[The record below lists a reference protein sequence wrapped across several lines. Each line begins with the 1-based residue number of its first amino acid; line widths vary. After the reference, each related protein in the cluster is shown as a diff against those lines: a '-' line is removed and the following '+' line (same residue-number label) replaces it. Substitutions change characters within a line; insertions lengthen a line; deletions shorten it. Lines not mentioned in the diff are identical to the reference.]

1 MVYTLGMVFT
11 VKLGGWL
18 DGLWWMVVV
27 VLEKAYH
34 HLNGSLSAQLNS
46 TQLKLGSGPP
56 VSQSVISLSMVL
68 STGQVHAARNQ
79 EEEAASIRTG
89 TIFINYCTTKEN
101 EETPAISPVKEL
113 MQ

>member
-1 MVYTLGMVFT
+1 MA
-11 VKLGGWL
+11 
-18 DGLWWMVVV
+18 DSDCLWWMVVV

-46 TQLKLGSGPP
+46 TQARLRST
-56 VSQSVISLSMVL
+56 SQSVISLSMVL
-68 STGQVHAARNQ
+68 STGKVHATRNQ
-79 EEEAASIRTG
+79 EEEAAQITG

>member
-1 MVYTLGMVFT
+1 MDVGGGVGESLSSFKRFALG
-11 VKLGGWL
+11 
-18 DGLWWMVVV
+18 
-27 VLEKAYH
+27 
-34 HLNGSLSAQLNS
+34 SAQLNS
-46 TQLKLGSGPP
+46 SSAQVHQS

-68 STGQVHAARNQ
+68 STGQVHAARNR

-101 EETPAISPVKEL
+101 EETPAISLVEL